1 MQNDGTEFDGFG
13 AGPEDKKSFHW
24 QSFFWQGC
32 HRQLIARIRVRNVA
46 STMTEGDPAFGQIVG
61 GKFER
66 DFIAS
71 ENSNSIAAQT
81 AGQMGEDDSLMFQLH
96 AEQTAGKFLQY
107 GTSYFYAVFLTHST
121 SRG

>member
-1 MQNDGTEFDGFG
+1 
-13 AGPEDKKSFHW
+13 
-24 QSFFWQGC
+24 
-32 HRQLIARIRVRNVA
+32 
-46 STMTEGDPAFGQIVG
+46 MTESDPAFGQIVG
-61 GKFER
+61 GKFEC

-81 AGQMGEDDSLMFQLH
+81 TGQMGEDYSLMFQLH

-121 SRG
+121 LLIPHLVEGNWPLESKNAGTSGD